1 MSLSCAQCVTFW
13 PINRLYTVTP
23 AWSFLALVIVA
34 SAVPVGVWLLAFER
48 GRTSANPQIEWLRKE
63 LAQAND
69 RLYNVSLNPAAFIPP
84 RDAEVPA
91 VRFEVLDPQLQA
103 IVDDWDDPF
112 AAEVVARQFRQW
124 RDQGVGVEECVRRHL
139 NS

>member
-1 MSLSCAQCVTFW
+1 MYQNVTLCALA
-13 PINRLYTVTP
+13 RLYTVTP

-63 LAQAND
+63 LARAND
-69 RLYNVSLNPAAFIPP
+69 RLYSVSLNPAAFIPP
-84 RDAEVPA
+84 RDSDVPA
-91 VRFEVLDPQLQA
+91 VQFEVLDPRLQA
-103 IVDDWDDPF
+103 IVDDWDDPL
-112 AAEVVARQFRQW
+112 AAEIVARNFRKW
-124 RDQGVGVEECVRRHL
+124 RDEGVGVEECVRRHL